1 MEAGQTRWS
10 EFEDEQFDDR
20 GGLGGV
26 EGEALATSAWRSR
39 DADGTLAEQLERPA
53 PRGAP
58 TTARYLDELGRRPR
72 LSARGERELLSAAQ
86 QGDARARGRLVEAYM
101 PLIASVARVYRTST
115 RVDRVELL
123 QEGVVGLLRALERY
137 DPQRG
142 TPFWAY
148 AAWWV
153 RQAMQQL
160 VSELTRPAVLS
171 DRALRQLSRL
181 RQSHHEALQRTGDEP
196 SRDQLAGD
204 TGLEV
209 EQIDNLLAIDR
220 VPRSVDEPVA
230 GEEGAVGTFGELLVD
245 PLAEEEYERVLNAI
259 ETEELLSLLSG
270 LSERERMVLRARYG
284 LDGEEQSLRQIADGV
299 GVSAER
305 VRQLEQRAL
314 GKLAAAAGGE

>member
-1 MEAGQTRWS
+1 MEAGSTRPTES
-10 EFEDEQFDDR
+10 QEVAES
-20 GGLGGV
+20 GLLGGA
-26 EGEALATSAWRSR
+26 EAEALATSAWRSR
-39 DADGTLAEQLERPA
+39 DADEALAEELERPELT
-53 PRGAP
+53 GAR
-58 TTARYLDELGRRPR
+58 TTARYLDDLGRRPR
-72 LSARGERELLSAAQ
+72 LSAQAERELLSAAQ
-86 QGDARARGRLVEAYM
+86 QGDARARGRLVETYM

-137 DPQRG
+137 DPARG

-160 VSELTRPAVLS
+160 VSELTRPVVLS

-196 SRDQLAGD
+196 TRDQLAQD

-209 EQIDNLLAIDR
+209 EQVDNLLAIDR
-220 VPRSVDEPVA
+220 VPRSVDEPVM

-245 PLAEEEYERVLNAI
+245 PLAEEEYERVLSAI
-259 ETEELLSLLSG
+259 QTQELTSLLSG

-314 GKLAAAAGGE
+314 GKLAAAAGGR